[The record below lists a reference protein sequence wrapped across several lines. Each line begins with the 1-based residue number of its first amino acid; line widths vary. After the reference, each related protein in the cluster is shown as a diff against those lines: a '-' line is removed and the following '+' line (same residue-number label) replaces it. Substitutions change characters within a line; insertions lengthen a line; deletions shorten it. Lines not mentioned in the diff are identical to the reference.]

1 MLIKKNPNK
10 IFKYVLIICM
20 ILIYLYLGNILKN
33 INIDVA
39 ILIQMIIFISIFIVI
54 DFVVKRK
61 KDNLFKNIK

>member
-1 MLIKKNPNK
+1 
-10 IFKYVLIICM
+10 M